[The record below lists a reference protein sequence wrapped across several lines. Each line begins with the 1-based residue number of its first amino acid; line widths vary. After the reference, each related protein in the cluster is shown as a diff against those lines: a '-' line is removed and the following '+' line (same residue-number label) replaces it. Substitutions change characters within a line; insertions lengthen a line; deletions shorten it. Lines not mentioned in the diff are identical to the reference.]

1 MTDSVSNRLSSRRPH
16 RPRSRRKPRRF
27 LLAISVLVVWS
38 AASATPAGAETGIAE
53 PRLLLIDTDP
63 AMGYLF
69 RDIDD
74 GLMILAALG
83 SSEVSV
89 VGITTTFGNVSGER
103 TAAKAAEILRMAG
116 RMDIP
121 VVPGA
126 SEAGI
131 DSGQNAASRFIASTI
146 RANPGQ
152 VTILAT
158 GPLTNVAS
166 AFRADPELV
175 GLVQEVVVVGG
186 MVEFDGVPLK
196 GAPRDMNFGDDPG
209 AAEYLIGI
217 PVPLTMVH
225 IALCLEFMTDSGQLS
240 RLVDHQ
246 GPLADYTRRQTR
258 SWRLLN
264 GGRIVPWDVVG
275 LSYVVHPELYTTE
288 ITGVRLSV
296 TGEANATVIVRPDQ
310 NLEREIRLP
319 MQILDEPAF
328 WEWFGNAVSRVLSG

>member
-1 MTDSVSNRLSSRRPH
+1 
-16 RPRSRRKPRRF
+16 
-27 LLAISVLVVWS
+27 
-38 AASATPAGAETGIAE
+38 
-53 PRLLLIDTDP
+53 
-63 AMGYLF
+63 
-69 RDIDD
+69 
-74 GLMILAALG
+74 
-83 SSEVSV
+83 
-89 VGITTTFGNVSGER
+89 
-103 TAAKAAEILRMAG
+103 
-116 RMDIP
+116 
-121 VVPGA
+121 
-126 SEAGI
+126 
-131 DSGQNAASRFIASTI
+131 
-146 RANPGQ
+146 
-152 VTILAT
+152 
-158 GPLTNVAS
+158 
-166 AFRADPELV
+166 
-175 GLVQEVVVVGG
+175 
-186 MVEFDGVPLK
+186 
-196 GAPRDMNFGDDPG
+196 MNFGDDPE